1 MIFVDKKINWGEK
14 MKLRKQYIPLLLF
27 AALVIGFL
35 GAYAGVKFAQPVAS
49 TEQKPVVNGD
59 KQDVDNGIETPENME
74 KVIRAYHLIKDQYLE
89 EVEGDLLLE
98 GAIQGMLEVLDDPYS
113 SYMDPEMNERFTEQ
127 LESSFEGIG
136 AEVSMVNGKVTIVAP
151 IKDSPAEQ
159 VGLRP
164 NDQIIRIDD
173 EDIDGLDLNEAVEI
187 IRGEKGTEVVLSI
200 QRPGVSEIFDVP
212 ITRDEIP
219 LETVYVDTKTI
230 DDKLTGIITITS
242 FAENTAKDFID
253 ELDKLEKDGIEGL
266 VIDVRGNPGGLL
278 NSVEDILSEFI
289 PKDLP
294 YIQIEDQQ
302 GNKDTFH
309 SKLTKEK
316 EYPISVV
323 IDEGSASASEILA
336 IALKEMG
343 HDVVGMTSFGK
354 GTVQNA
360 VPLGDGSTIKLTF
373 YKWLSPKGAWIHEE
387 GVEPTIEA
395 KQPDYF
401 YTHPIQIDEPLLFN
415 HTSEKVENVQQML
428 KGLGY
433 QIERVDGYFDEATE
447 EAAKAFQND
456 NDLEAT
462 GEIDEATASLI
473 EAKVIER
480 IRSGDDDQQLEKA
493 LENLYE

>member
-1 MIFVDKKINWGEK
+1 

-35 GAYAGVKFAQPVAS
+35 GAYAGVKLAAPTSS
-49 TEQKPVVNGD
+49 TEQAPVVNGD
-59 KQDVDNGIETPENME
+59 KQNNSGGFETPENME
-74 KVIRAYHLIKDQYLE
+74 KVVQAYHLIKDEYLE

-151 IKDSPAEQ
+151 IKDSPAEKA
-159 VGLRP
+159 GLRP

-200 QRPGVSEIFDVP
+200 ERPGASEIFDVP
-212 ITRDEIP
+212 IIRDEIP
-219 LETVYVDTKTI
+219 LETVYVETETI
-230 DDKLTGIITITS
+230 DDKLTGVITITS
-242 FAENTAKDFID
+242 FAENTAKDFIQ
-253 ELDKLEKDGIEGL
+253 ELEQLEKDGIEGL

-294 YIQIEDQQ
+294 YIQIEDQK
-302 GNKDTFH
+302 GNKEPFY
-309 SKLTKEK
+309 SNLTEEK
-316 EYPISVV
+316 DYPISVV

-336 IALKEMG
+336 IALKELG

-373 YKWLSPKGAWIHEE
+373 YKWLSPKGVWIHEE
-387 GVEPTIEA
+387 GVEPTVEV

-401 YTHPIQIDEPLLFN
+401 YTHPIQIEEPLLYN
-415 HTSEKVENVQQML
+415 HTGEKIENVQQML

-433 QIERVDGYFDEATE
+433 EIERVDGYFDEATE
-447 EAAKAFQND
+447 AAAKAFQND
-456 NDLEAT
+456 NDLKVT
-462 GEIDEATASLI
+462 GEIDDETASLI
-473 EAKVIER
+473 EAKVIEK
-480 IRSGDDDQQLEKA
+480 IRNGDDDQQLEEA
-493 LENLYE
+493 LNHLYQ